1 MLVLVDTNIW
11 SLALRRSIKHV
22 NALES
27 ERIAQFRDLVQD
39 DRVKIIGPIRQELL
53 SGIRERL
60 HFEQIRKQ
68 LQAFSD
74 EPVVTGDY
82 EEAAQCSNRCRSR
95 GISGSNTDFLIC
107 AIAMGRGW
115 QIFTADAD
123 FQAHV
128 KVLAIQLFS
137 DRA

>member
-1 MLVLVDTNIW
+1 MLVLVDTTIW
-11 SLALRRSIKHV
+11 SLALRRSIRHV
-22 NALES
+22 NALEGKQ
-27 ERIAQFRDLVQD
+27 IAQFRDLVQD

-53 SGIRERL
+53 SGVREPL
-60 HFEQIRKQ
+60 QFEQIREQ

-74 EPVVTGDY
+74 EPVVTRDY

-123 FQAHV
+123 FRACV
-128 KVLAIQLFS
+128 KVLAIQLFP
-137 DRA
+137 DPA

>member
-1 MLVLVDTNIW
+1 
-11 SLALRRSIKHV
+11 
-22 NALES
+22 
-27 ERIAQFRDLVQD
+27 VQD
-39 DRVKIIGPIRQELL
+39 DRVKLIGPIRQELL

-74 EPVVTGDY
+74 EPALNRDY

-95 GISGSNTDFLIC
+95 GVSGGNTDFLIC
-107 AIAMGRGW
+107 AIAMSRRW
-115 QIFTADAD
+115 QIFRADAG
-123 FQAHV
+123 FHAYAR
-128 KVLAIQLFS
+128 VLAIQLFA

>member
-11 SLALRRSIKHV
+11 SLALRRSIKHGNV
-22 NALES
+22 LES

-74 EPVVTGDY
+74 EPIATRDY

-123 FQAHV
+123 FRTLV
-128 KVLAIQLFS
+128 KVLAIQLFP

>member
-1 MLVLVDTNIW
+1 LLVLVDTNIW
-11 SLALRRSIKHV
+11 SLALRRSVKHL

-27 ERIAQFRDLVQD
+27 EQIAQFRDLVQD
-39 DRVKIIGPIRQELL
+39 DRVKLIGPVRQELL
-53 SGIRERL
+53 TGIRERL
-60 HFEQIRKQ
+60 QFEQVRKQ

-74 EPVVTGDY
+74 EPAMTRDY

-107 AIAMGRGW
+107 AMAMGRGW

-123 FQAHV
+123 FQAYV
-128 KVLAIQLFS
+128 KVLAIQLFPN
-137 DRA
+137 RV